1 VKIHQKLNIGGM
13 LIAVIPSLIVTIL
26 ITYASTQAGKTI
38 LEETVTKSLTASSE
52 AKKAEIGAYIE
63 SIKNQMVSFANDE
76 MYIDA
81 IKNLNEG
88 YEQLP
93 DADDSMRSALH
104 SYYQQ
109 DFLTEYKKRNFGK
122 STNVDDLFARLD
134 NRAIYLQYNYIK
146 NNASP
151 LGSKLLLDVAED
163 GSLYSQQHQKY
174 HPHIRTA
181 LEAFGFYDIF
191 LVNSDSGN
199 IIYTVFK
206 ELDFSTNLK
215 KGAYANTELGKAF
228 AKANTLSSSKE
239 VALTDFAPYT
249 PSYED
254 AAAFIAAPI
263 IDKGKKLGVLIVQM
277 PIDRINNIMTSNKNW
292 SEVGMGATG
301 QSLLVG
307 SDTLL
312 RNQTR
317 TLIEDKPSYIAS
329 LKKAGLPAE
338 LINLIEVKN
347 SGIGLQPLKNPA
359 VDAAL
364 KGQTGIEFFEDYR
377 GEKVI
382 AAYTPFNTLGLN
394 WALLSLID
402 QDEAFAGITRL
413 KGSIAKSS
421 ATVLIVTLMLA
432 GFISMIY
439 ARRLVRPIQEAAERM
454 RDINEGEGD
463 LTKRL
468 AVVGDD
474 EIADLSRN
482 FNGFLGKV
490 QKTVQVLATN
500 LDTLKTTAS
509 NMQVASTS
517 SSRLVGDQKK
527 ETDHIAKSIT
537 EMVQR
542 VQEVVSSAETVS
554 SASKSSSYETEQ
566 AKGIFKN
573 TLDEIAHMTQKIEST
588 SQVINQLEGATRKIG
603 SVLDVIRGIA
613 EQTNLLALNAAIEAA
628 RAGEQGRGFAVVA
641 DEVRLLA
648 SRTQE
653 STQEIE
659 VMISRLQSEAAEAV
673 KVMGESRDGAQASI
687 LEGQKAGEAISNVA
701 EASEK
706 IRQMM
711 LQVTTATEDQQHVSK
726 SIDTSVGNI
735 TRLSNQVSSEFESM
749 NRSVEEL
756 NALANQLHQ
765 AARQF
770 KI

>member
-1 VKIHQKLNIGGM
+1 MKIHRKLNIGGM
-13 LIAVIPSLIVTIL
+13 LIAVIPSLIVSIL
-26 ITYASTQAGKTI
+26 ITYSSTQAGKSI
-38 LEETVTKSLTASSE
+38 LQETVTKGLTASRE
-52 AKKAEIGAYIE
+52 AKKAEINAYLE
-63 SIKNQMVSFANDE
+63 SIQHQMVSFANDQ
-76 MYIDA
+76 MFIDA
-81 IKNLNEG
+81 MKGLKEG

-93 DADDSMRSALH
+93 EADDSMRSAVH

-122 STNVDDLFARLD
+122 TTNVDELFSKLD
-134 NRAIYLQYNYIK
+134 NRSIYLQYNYIK

-151 LGSKLLLDVAED
+151 LGQKLLLDAADD
-163 GSLYSQQHQKY
+163 GTQYSQIHQKF
-174 HPHIRTA
+174 HPHIRIS
-181 LEAFGFYDIF
+181 LEEFGFYDIF
-191 LVNSDSGN
+191 LVDADSGN
-199 IIYTVFK
+199 VIYTVFK
-206 ELDFSTNLK
+206 ELDFTTNLK

-228 AKANTLSSSKE
+228 ARANALSSSKE

-254 AAAFIAAPI
+254 AAAFIGVPI

-292 SEVGMGATG
+292 KDVGLGSTG
-301 QSLLVG
+301 QTLLVG
-307 SDTLL
+307 ADTLL
-312 RNQTR
+312 RNQSR
-317 TLIEDKPSYIAS
+317 DLIEDKPAHLAD

-338 LINLIEVKN
+338 LINIIDTKN
-347 SGIGLQPLKNPA
+347 SDIGLQPFKNPA

-364 KGQTGIEFFEDYR
+364 KGQSGVEFFEDYR
-377 GEKVI
+377 GKNVI
-382 AAYTPFNTLGLN
+382 TSYTPFTALNLN
-394 WALLSLID
+394 WALLSSVD
-402 QDEAFAGITRL
+402 QDEAYAGITQL
-413 KGSIAKSS
+413 EHTVTKSS
-421 ATVLIVTLMLA
+421 ATVLIITLLLS
-432 GFISMIY
+432 GIISTLY
-439 ARRLVRPIQEAAERM
+439 AKRLVRPIQEAAERM

-468 AVVGDD
+468 AVIGDD

-509 NMQVASTS
+509 KMQEASTS

-554 SASKSSSYETEQ
+554 TASKSSSYETEQ
-566 AKGIFKN
+566 AKSIFKS

-687 LEGQKAGEAISNVA
+687 LEGQKAGAAISNVA

-711 LQVTTATEDQQHVSK
+711 LQVTTATEGQQHVSK

-735 TRLSNQVSSEFESM
+735 TRLSNQVSSEFEGM
-749 NRSVEEL
+749 NRSVAEL

-765 AARQF
+765 AAGQF

>member
-1 VKIHQKLNIGGM
+1 MKISQKLNIGGM
-13 LIAVIPSLIVTIL
+13 LIAVIPSLIVSVL
-26 ITYASTQAGKTI
+26 ISYASTQAGKNI
-38 LEETVTKSLTASSE
+38 LEETVTKGLTASSE
-52 AKKAEIGAYIE
+52 AKKAEISAYLE
-63 SIKNQMVSFANDE
+63 SIQKEIISFANDQ

-81 IKNLNEG
+81 IKAFKDG

-93 DADDSMRSALH
+93 EADDSMRSALQ

-122 STNVDDLFARLD
+122 STDADNLFSRLD
-134 NRAIYLQYNYIK
+134 NRGIYLQYQYIK
-146 NNASP
+146 NNNSP
-151 LGSKLLLDVAED
+151 LGSKLALDNAED
-163 GSLYSQQHQKY
+163 GTLYSQQHQKF

-181 LEAFGFYDIF
+181 LETFGFYDIF
-191 LVNSDSGN
+191 LVDDDNGN
-199 IIYTVFK
+199 IVYSVFK

-215 KGAYANTELGKAF
+215 NGAYSNTGIGKAF
-228 AKANTLSSSKE
+228 SLANTLSTSKE
-239 VALTDFAPYT
+239 VVLTDFSPYA

-254 AAAFIAAPI
+254 AAAFISAPI
-263 IDKGKKLGVLIVQM
+263 FDKGKKLGILIIQM
-277 PIDRINNIMTSNKNW
+277 PIDRINNIMTSGKNW
-292 SEVGMGATG
+292 KEVGMGDTG
-301 QSLLVG
+301 QVLLVG
-307 SDTLL
+307 ADAIL
-312 RNQTR
+312 RNQPR
-317 TLIEDKPSYIAS
+317 NLIEDKPSYLAD

-338 LINLIEVKN
+338 LINIIDTKN
-347 SGIGLQPLKNPA
+347 SAIGLQPLKNAA

-364 KGQTGIEFFEDYR
+364 KGQSGVEHFEDYR
-377 GEKVI
+377 GKEVI
-382 AAYTPFNTLGLN
+382 MAYTPFTTLGLN
-394 WALLSLID
+394 WALLSSVD
-402 QDEAFAGITRL
+402 QDEAFAGISRL
-413 KGSIAKSS
+413 KSSIAKSS
-421 ATVLIVTLMLA
+421 ATVLIITLLLA
-432 GFISMIY
+432 GCISMIY
-439 ARRLVRPIQEAAERM
+439 ARRLVRPIEEAAERM

-490 QKTVQVLATN
+490 QKTVQVLVTN

-509 NMQVASTS
+509 KMQVASSS

-554 SASKSSSYETEQ
+554 TASKSSSYETEQ
-566 AKGIFKN
+566 AKGIFKS

-687 LEGQKAGEAISNVA
+687 LEGQKAGAAISNVA

-711 LQVTTATEDQQHVSK
+711 LQVTTATEGQQHVSK

-749 NRSVEEL
+749 NHSVEEL

>member
-1 VKIHQKLNIGGM
+1 MKIHRKLNIGSM
-13 LIAVIPSLIVTIL
+13 LIAVIPSLIVSIL
-26 ITYASTQAGKTI
+26 ITYASTETGKSI
-38 LEETVTKSLTASSE
+38 LEETVTNSLTASRES
-52 AKKAEIGAYIE
+52 KKAEIGAYLGSIE
-63 SIKNQMVSFANDE
+63 NQMVSFANDQ

-81 IKNLNEG
+81 MKNFNES
-88 YEQLP
+88 YERLP
-93 DADDSMRSALH
+93 EADDAMRSALK

-122 STNVDDLFARLD
+122 STNVDDLFSRLE
-134 NRAIYLQYNYIK
+134 NKSIYLQYHYIK
-146 NNASP
+146 NNTSP
-151 LGSKLLLDVAED
+151 LGSKLLLDAADD
-163 GSLYSQQHQKY
+163 GTEYSQVHQKY
-174 HPHIRTA
+174 HEHIRIS
-181 LEAFGFYDIF
+181 LEEFGFYDIF
-191 LVNSDSGN
+191 LVDADTGT
-199 IIYTVFK
+199 IVYTVFK
-206 ELDFSTNLK
+206 ELDFATSLK
-215 KGAYANTELGKAF
+215 NGAYANTGLGKAF
-228 AKANTLSSSKE
+228 ANANALSSSKE
-239 VALTDFAPYT
+239 VTLTDFAAYT

-254 AAAFIAAPI
+254 AAAFIGVPI
-263 IDKGKKLGVLIVQM
+263 IDKGKKFGVLIVQM

-292 SEVGMGATG
+292 KEVGMGETG
-301 QSLLVG
+301 QTLLVG
-307 SDTLL
+307 SDALL
-312 RNQTR
+312 RNQAR
-317 TLIEDKPSYIAS
+317 DLIEDKPAYLAD

-338 LINLIEVKN
+338 LINIIDTKN
-347 SGIGLQPLKNPA
+347 SAIGLQPLKNSA

-364 KGQTGIEFFEDYR
+364 KGQTGIEYFEDYR
-377 GEKVI
+377 GKNI
-382 AAYTPFNTLGLN
+382 ITAYTPFTTLNLN
-394 WALLSLID
+394 WALLSSVD
-402 QDEAFAGITRL
+402 QDEAFAGITQL
-413 KGSIAKSS
+413 QHNVAKSS
-421 ATVLIVTLMLA
+421 ASVLILTLIFSAL
-432 GFISMIY
+432 ISTIY
-439 ARRLVRPIQEAAERM
+439 AKRLVRPIQEAAERM

-468 AVVGDD
+468 DVIGDD

-490 QKTVQVLATN
+490 QKTVQVLVTN
-500 LDTLKTTAS
+500 LDTLKNTAS
-509 NMQVASTS
+509 KMQIASAS

-527 ETDHIAKSIT
+527 ETDHIAQSIT

-542 VQEVVSSAETVS
+542 VQEVVNSAETVS
-554 SASKSSSYETEQ
+554 TASKSSSYETEQ
-566 AKGIFKN
+566 AKSIFKS

-659 VMISRLQSEAAEAV
+659 EMISRLQSEAAEAV

-687 LEGQKAGEAISNVA
+687 LEGQKAGAAISNVA

-706 IRQMM
+706 ISQMM
-711 LQVTTATEDQQHVSK
+711 LQVTTATEGQQHVSK
-726 SIDTSVGNI
+726 SIDNSVGNI
-735 TRLSNQVSSEFESM
+735 TRLSNQVSSEFEGM